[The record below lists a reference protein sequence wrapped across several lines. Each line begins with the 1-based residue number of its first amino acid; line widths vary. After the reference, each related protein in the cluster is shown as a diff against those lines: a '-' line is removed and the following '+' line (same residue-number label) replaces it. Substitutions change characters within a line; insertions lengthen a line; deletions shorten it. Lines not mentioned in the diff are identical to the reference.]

1 MSVGIVIKGRNVVV
15 TVGSAKLIGVL
26 SKNISFNG
34 EPFDTTDDDALG
46 WQQLSAD
53 HMLKSLEA
61 GFSGLL
67 KNLELVG
74 VYFGAS
80 QAAEIIWTFPD
91 GGTTITFDGV
101 MGALSVAMDS
111 NGGATYDTTFKSSG
125 VPVYVAAT

>member
-1 MSVGIVIKGRNVVV
+1 MSIGIVIKGRDVVV
-15 TVGSAKLIGVL
+15 TVGSAKLIGNL

-34 EPFDTTDDDALG
+34 EPFDTTDDDASG
-46 WQQLSAD
+46 WQELSAD
-53 HMLKSLEA
+53 QALKSLEA

-74 VYFGAS
+74 VYFGTS

-101 MGALSVAMDS
+101 MSALSISMES
-111 NGGATYDTTFKSSG
+111 NGNATYEASFKSSG

>member
-1 MSVGIVIKGRNVVV
+1 MSVGIAIFGRDVTV
-15 TVGSAKLIGVL
+15 TVGGDTLIGVL

-34 EPFDTTDDDALG
+34 EPFDTTDDDASG
-46 WQQLSAD
+46 WQELSAD

-80 QAAEIIWTFPD
+80 QAAEIAWTFPD
-91 GGTTITFDGV
+91 GGTTVTFDGV
-101 MGALSVAMDS
+101 MSALSITMDS
-111 NGGATYDTTFKSSG
+111 NGGATYDTSFKSSG